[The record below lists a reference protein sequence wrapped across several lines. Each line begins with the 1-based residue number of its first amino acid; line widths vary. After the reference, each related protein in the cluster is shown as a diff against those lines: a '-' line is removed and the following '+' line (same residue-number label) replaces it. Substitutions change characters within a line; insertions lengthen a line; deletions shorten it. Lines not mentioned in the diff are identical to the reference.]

1 MATDSAQKH
10 TLVIAPPP
18 QGLLGRAS
26 ARARQFFCGL
36 RGHDSLLNFER
47 GRLSLMC
54 VSCGHETPGWDVG
67 SLSAR
72 RERAAAQRPVVH
84 VPLVGQRRAA

>member
-1 MATDSAQKH
+1 MPTDSAQ
-10 TLVIAPPP
+10 TRTVAIAPLP
-18 QGLLGRAS
+18 QGIIERAS

-36 RGHDSLLNFER
+36 RGHDSLLHFER

-67 SLSAR
+67 THSAR
-72 RERAAAQRPVVH
+72 REHSGQRSVVR
-84 VPLVGQRRAA
+84 VPLVGEQRAA

>member
-1 MATDSAQKH
+1 MATDSVQTR
-10 TLVIAPPP
+10 TLAIAPLP

-36 RGHDSLLNFER
+36 RGHDSLLHFQR

-67 SLSAR
+67 SLPAR
-72 RERAAAQRPVVH
+72 RERAGQRPVVP
-84 VPLVGQRRAA
+84 VPLVGERRAA